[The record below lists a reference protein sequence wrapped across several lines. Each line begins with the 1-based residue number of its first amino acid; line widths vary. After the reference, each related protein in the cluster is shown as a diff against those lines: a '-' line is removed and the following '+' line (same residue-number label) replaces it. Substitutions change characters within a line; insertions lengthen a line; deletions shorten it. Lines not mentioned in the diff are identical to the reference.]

1 MTESEL
7 AEILKRNPEVSLAGG
22 FHADNTAPRVASIS
36 VRVPTEAEEQ
46 IALFAWINA
55 NTSRHPAL
63 AFAHH
68 SPNGEFRFPATAGR
82 LKAMG
87 VRAGFPDVL
96 MVWNHNR
103 DRRCGMNYVG
113 LAIELKRSD
122 RSNHATNEQVIWLEY
137 LAAQGFRCE
146 ICYGAQA
153 AIGIICE
160 YLQIEAEGSDDSI

>member
-22 FHADNTAPRVASIS
+22 FHADNTAPRVASMS

-55 NTSRHPAL
+55 NIGRHPAL

-82 LKAMG
+82 LKTMG
-87 VRAGFPDVL
+87 VRPGFPDVL
-96 MVWNHNR
+96 MIWRQNL
-103 DRRCGMNYVG
+103 DYGTDYVG

-122 RSNHATNEQVIWLEY
+122 RRNHATNEQAAWLEY
-137 LAAQGFRCE
+137 LASQGFRCE
-146 ICYGAQA
+146 ICYGAQE
-153 AIGIICE
+153 AISVFCE
-160 YLQIEAEGSDDSI
+160 YLQIEAEGNDDSL

>member
-1 MTESEL
+1 M
-7 AEILKRNPEVSLAGG
+7 
-22 FHADNTAPRVASIS
+22 S

-160 YLQIEAEGSDDSI
+160 YLQIEAEGNDDSL